1 MSLKSKKANKFLKKD
16 NDYDL
21 TKSSI
26 EIKNQTLISNKNLN
40 VEN

>member
-1 MSLKSKKANKFLKKD
+1 MSLKSKKVNQFLKKD

-26 EIKNQTLISNKNLN
+26 EIKN
-40 VEN
+40 